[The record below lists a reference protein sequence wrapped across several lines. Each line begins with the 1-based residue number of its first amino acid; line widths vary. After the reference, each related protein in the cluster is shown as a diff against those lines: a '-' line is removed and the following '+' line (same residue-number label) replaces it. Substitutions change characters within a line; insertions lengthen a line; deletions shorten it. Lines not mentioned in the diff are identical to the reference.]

1 MTLALQ
7 FTAAAKSLIYSHG
20 VNIDIKTITTGA
32 YNIETGTVTNTEVTT
47 TVKAF
52 PKMVAINS
60 FNYPNLI
67 GKTVEQ
73 FLVVAADLTT
83 APKAQDLIVRNNQT
97 FTIEQ
102 VTEHTA
108 GGSTIIYKLLAV
120 KS

>member
-1 MTLALQ
+1 MSLAQQ
-7 FTAAAKSLIYSHG
+7 FISAAKSLIYSHG
-20 VNIDIKTITTGA
+20 VNIDVKSVTTGA
-32 YNIETGTVTNTEVTT
+32 YNIETGTVVNTESST

-52 PKMVAINS
+52 PKMVATNTY
-60 FNYPNLI
+60 NYPNLI

-73 FLVVAADLTT
+73 FLVVAADLATV
-83 APKAQDLIVRNNQT
+83 PKAQDLIVRDSKT

-102 VTEHTA
+102 VQEHTA